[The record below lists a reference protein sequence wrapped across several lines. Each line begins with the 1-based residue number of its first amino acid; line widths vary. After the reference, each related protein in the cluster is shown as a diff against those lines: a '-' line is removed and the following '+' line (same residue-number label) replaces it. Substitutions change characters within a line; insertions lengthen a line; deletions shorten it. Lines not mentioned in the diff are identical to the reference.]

1 MSKTLCLQISGS
13 LTKGNAPLVK
23 LSAPL
28 IKLSAPLTI
37 LSAPLIN
44 LSRSTFTMEFQTSG
58 SSLTHHKQNSVLT
71 NQWLTYKRKCPTCKI
86 ECPAHKIECPTHKI
100 ECPTHKIECPAHNI
114 ECPAH
119 EFEWLNLHHGVPNF
133 RIIIDSPRARLCAYK
148 SVLTYKWKCPTCKI
162 ECPTHKIECPAHKIE
177 CPTHNIEC
185 PAHEFESLNLHHGVP
200 NLRIII
206 DSPRARLCAYK
217 SVAHLQKE
225 MPHL

>member
-1 MSKTLCLQISGS
+1 MAQPSPWSSKLLDHHSLTISKTLCLQISGS
-13 LTKGNAPLVK
+13 LTKGNAPLAKLSAPLIK

-37 LSAPLIN
+37 LSAPLMN
-44 LSRSTFTMEFQTSG
+44 LSGSTVTMEFQTSG
-58 SSLTHHKQNSVLT
+58 SSLTHHKQDSVLT

-86 ECPAHKIECPTHKI
+86 ECP
-100 ECPTHKIECPAHNI
+100 
-114 ECPAH
+114 
-119 EFEWLNLHHGVPNF
+119 
-133 RIIIDSPRARLCAYK
+133 
-148 SVLTYKWKCPTCKI
+148 TC
-162 ECPTHKIECPAHKIE
+162 KIECPAHKIE

-185 PAHEFESLNLHHGVP
+185 PTHEFESLNLHHGVP

>member
-28 IKLSAPLTI
+28 IKLSAPLIKLSAPLTI
-37 LSAPLIN
+37 LSAPLMN

-58 SSLTHHKQNSVLT
+58 SSLTHHKKDSVLT
-71 NQWLTYKRKCPTCKI
+71 NQWLTYKRKCPI
-86 ECPAHKIECPTHKI
+86 
-100 ECPTHKIECPAHNI
+100 HKIECPAHNI

-119 EFEWLNLHHGVPNF
+119 EFESLNLHHGVPNF

-148 SVLTYKWKCPTCKI
+148 SV
-162 ECPTHKIECPAHKIE
+162 
-177 CPTHNIEC
+177 
-185 PAHEFESLNLHHGVP
+185 
-200 NLRIII
+200 
-206 DSPRARLCAYK
+206 
-217 SVAHLQKE
+217 AHLQKE